1 MTVIY
6 KKMTQTQMIVVGYLL
21 LILLGSILLMLPV
34 SSRDGNMT
42 SFADA
47 LFTSTSA
54 SCVTGLVVQDTYLHW
69 SFFGQLIIL
78 ILIQI
83 GGMGFMTIGVCV
95 AILLRRKI
103 GLKVRGI
110 LQESINSI
118 QIGGIVKLTKKI
130 IKGTLFF
137 ESIGA
142 VLLMIRFIPE
152 FGIGRGIWYGIF
164 HSISAF
170 CNAGFDLM
178 GENGAYQSLIR
189 YSDDWLVN
197 TVIMLLIIIGG
208 IGFLVWDDLSVK
220 KFQWK
225 KYHLHTKIVLS
236 TTGFLI
242 IGGAVLFLI
251 LEKNNVLAGMPV
263 KEQILCSLFHSVT
276 ARTAGFNTTDTGA
289 LTEGS
294 KLVTMILMFIGGSPG
309 STAGGMKTTTFS
321 VLILNAIATFRSQEN
336 AGAFGRRLEYHVIKN
351 AATIAMLYFTLF
363 FCGGVAISVYEGL
376 PLLDCLY
383 EAASAVGTVGL
394 TLGVT
399 PGLHVFSQVVLI
411 ILMYLGRVG
420 GLTLIYA
427 VFSGRN
433 KGNAKL
439 PLEKIT
445 VG

>member
-309 STAGGMKTTTFS
+309 STAGG
-321 VLILNAIATFRSQEN
+321 
-336 AGAFGRRLEYHVIKN
+336 IK
-351 AATIAMLYFTLF
+351 
-363 FCGGVAISVYEGL
+363 
-376 PLLDCLY
+376 
-383 EAASAVGTVGL
+383 
-394 TLGVT
+394 
-399 PGLHVFSQVVLI
+399 
-411 ILMYLGRVG
+411 
-420 GLTLIYA
+420 
-427 VFSGRN
+427 RN
-433 KGNAKL
+433 RCRCK
-439 PLEKIT
+439 
-445 VG
+445 V

>member
-170 CNAGFDLM
+170 CNAGFDIL
-178 GENGAYQSLIR
+178 GTNNNLYPSLTGYVQNPVI
-189 YSDDWLVN
+189 N
-197 TVIMLLIIIGG
+197 ITIMLLIITGG
-208 IGFLVWDDLSVK
+208 IGFLTWDDICENK
-220 KFQWK
+220 
-225 KYHLHTKIVLS
+225 LHFHRYRMQSKVILVTTLTLIVLP
-236 TTGFLI
+236 
-242 IGGAVLFLI
+242 ALFFFFADFDALPLGERI
-251 LEKNNVLAGMPV
+251 QAA
-263 KEQILCSLFHSVT
+263 LFQSVT
-276 ARTAGFNTTDTGA
+276 PRTAGFNTVDLPA
-289 LTEGS
+289 MSSASLS
-294 KLVTMILMFIGGSPG
+294 VMILLMLIGGSPG
-309 STAGGMKTTTFS
+309 STAGGMKTTTLA
-321 VLILNAIATFRSQEN
+321 VLLANAAATFRQRDSAQL
-336 AGAFGRRLEYHVIKN
+336 FGRRVDCGAVKT
-351 AATIAMLYFTLF
+351 AATILTMYLALF
-363 FCGGVAISVYEGL
+363 FGGGVFISVYENL
-376 PLLDCLY
+376 PLSSCLY
-383 EAASAVGTVGL
+383 EAASAIGTVGL
-394 TLGVT
+394 TLGIT
-399 PGLHVFSQVVLI
+399 PQLHIPSQMVLI
-411 ILMYLGRVG
+411 ALMYLGRVG

-427 VFSGRN
+427 AVSSKKTGS
-433 KGNAKL
+433 AKL
-439 PLEKIT
+439 PQESIT
-445 VG
+445 IG